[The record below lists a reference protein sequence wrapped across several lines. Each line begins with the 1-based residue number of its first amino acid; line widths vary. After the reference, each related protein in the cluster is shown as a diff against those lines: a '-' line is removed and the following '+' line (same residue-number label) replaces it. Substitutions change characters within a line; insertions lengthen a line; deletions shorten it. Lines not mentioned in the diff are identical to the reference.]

1 MPREGSS
8 LRQKYTPESEGQ
20 SLTSAREQ
28 GAGVQ
33 GRKGVHVVAFQVK
46 SRERGGILKISAR
59 DMSEK
64 ERKPM
69 VANKKSS
76 ISQASSMEGMGEF
89 WDTHDFTEYDTNS
102 PDVDFAIACAVPIEL
117 ELFTSLEKQAQLRGV
132 KIETLVNLWLQQ
144 KLVEQ
149 N

>member
-1 MPREGSS
+1 MRFITYFILDMEMPREGSS

-59 DMSEK
+59 DMNKK
-64 ERKPM
+64 ERK
-69 VANKKSS
+69 AYGRK
-76 ISQASSMEGMGEF
+76 
-89 WDTHDFTEYDTNS
+89 
-102 PDVDFAIACAVPIEL
+102 
-117 ELFTSLEKQAQLRGV
+117 
-132 KIETLVNLWLQQ
+132 
-144 KLVEQ
+144 
-149 N
+149 